1 MCIVCTCIVC
11 ACIVCMCIV
20 CIVRVAGGH
29 GGGLILTL
37 TLTPGRRPWRRT
49 RTRTSKR
56 EGGSKRAL
64 QRKRVK
70 CTSVRRCAFVGHRHS
85 EPTSRT
91 LDLNSSPTPN
101 PNPPL
106 ETLLPVPSLAQAR
119 TLTLNPSPCTPHS
132 EPEPPG
138 PWTLDPNPLD
148 PGPKPLRPWTLDP
161 GPWTLDPG
169 PRRRRRSAGGR
180 RGVRR
185 TLPAGRTRASTR
197 CSRSRC
203 ALSRPSTSGLAS
215 SQSRWGHAHAHALMH
230 LGACS

>member
-1 MCIVCTCIVC
+1 M
-11 ACIVCMCIV
+11 
-20 CIVRVAGGH
+20 
-29 GGGLILTL
+29 
-37 TLTPGRRPWRRT
+37 
-49 RTRTSKR
+49 
-56 EGGSKRAL
+56 
-64 QRKRVK
+64 K

-169 PRRRRRSAGGR
+169 PWTQAEAAIRRRAARRQEDSSCWEDESFDQMLSKSMRSKQTFDFRLGE
-180 RGVRR
+180 
-185 TLPAGRTRASTR
+185 LPEQVGAYTCTCSHASG
-197 CSRSRC
+197 CM
-203 ALSRPSTSGLAS
+203 
-215 SQSRWGHAHAHALMH
+215 Q
-230 LGACS
+230 LGTCTCT

>member
-1 MCIVCTCIVC
+1 M
-11 ACIVCMCIV
+11 
-20 CIVRVAGGH
+20 
-29 GGGLILTL
+29 
-37 TLTPGRRPWRRT
+37 
-49 RTRTSKR
+49 
-56 EGGSKRAL
+56 
-64 QRKRVK
+64 K

-161 GPWTLDPG
+161 GPWTQAEAAI
-169 PRRRRRSAGGR
+169 RRRAARRQEDSSCWEDESFDQMLSKSMRSKQTFDFRLGE
-180 RGVRR
+180 
-185 TLPAGRTRASTR
+185 LPEQVGACTCT
-197 CSRSRC
+197 C
-203 ALSRPSTSGLAS
+203 T
-215 SQSRWGHAHAHALMH
+215 QVHAHAHM
-230 LGACS
+230 CSMGRWSCSTRRGSKSSPQSLVRMRAASTII